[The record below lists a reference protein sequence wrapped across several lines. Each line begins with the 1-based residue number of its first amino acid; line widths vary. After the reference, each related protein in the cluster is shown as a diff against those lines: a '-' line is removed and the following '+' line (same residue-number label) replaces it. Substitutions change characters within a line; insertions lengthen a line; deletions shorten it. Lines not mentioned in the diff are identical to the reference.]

1 MVSPVSK
8 ALTWAGEDV
17 RIADVERQL
26 AELRYE
32 NGSAPELRTSVLT
45 HIAWVPPQWRE
56 AAEAVLEDLR
66 ERHPSR
72 TIALFPDPQCE
83 LDQIDAE
90 VAIETFELPGLERQV
105 ATEVVRLRLCNG
117 RTDRPASIVLPL
129 LISALPVFLRWR
141 GQPDFYGGPFEQ
153 LADVADRLVVDTT
166 EWDGL
171 PGAFEDLAQFFD
183 LVAVSD
189 IAWARTL
196 RWRQAV
202 AALWPEVADSVDLR
216 VEGPQADALLLA
228 GWLRSRL
235 GHEVSLEHDE
245 AEALRAVSFGGREI
259 EPVADEPKSASDLLS
274 DQLEIFGRDRI
285 YEAAVAA
292 AAR

>member
-1 MVSPVSK
+1 VAK
-8 ALTWAGEDV
+8 ALTWSGEDV
-17 RIADVERQL
+17 RIAEVERQL

-32 NGSAPELRTSVLT
+32 DGTAPELRTSVLT
-45 HIAWVPPQWRE
+45 HIAWVPPEWRE

-72 TIALFPDPQCE
+72 TIALFPDPECE

-90 VAIETFELPGLERQV
+90 VAVETFELPSLERQV

-141 GQPDFYGGPFEQ
+141 GQPDFYAGPFEQ

-171 PGAFEDLAQFFD
+171 PGAFGDLTQFFD
-183 LVAVSD
+183 LVVVSD
-189 IAWARTL
+189 IAWGRTL
-196 RWRQAV
+196 RWRQAI
-202 AALWPEVADSVDLR
+202 AGLWPDVADAHALR

-235 GHEVSLEHDE
+235 GHDVSLEQE
-245 AEALRAVSFGGREI
+245 NAEAIQAVSFGGHDV
-259 EPVADEPKSASDLLS
+259 EPVADEPKSAGDLLS
-274 DQLEIFGRDRI
+274 DQLEIFGRDRA

-292 AAR
+292 AAC